1 MMDETGHALAG
12 VHRVEEHPLE
22 RGAHLN
28 GLVHRIGRDP
38 VGIADMGVV
47 DHDGGGAE
55 GAVEAELLDD
65 PFGERAN
72 DRCEVLVGTTRTH
85 AQNWHRRPLD
95 REAGDEPRLRAARA
109 GGMDDL
115 GRGEPHGVGLSQ
127 DLHCG
132 GAVTERPDDRRPA
145 ERDGIRPSTG
155 GLEFVSPRSKRS
167 IHVGAGRMIE
177 HGGAEQR
184 VELEIAAPVVRVGPL
199 GKSMLEQEFTL
210 DAEAGGSSG
219 GLPAVIALRRTDRQH
234 DIGILLQRVGQE
246 VLELANLVA
255 ADREAGCVIAF
266 HPDPGTPECSRQA
279 IEWFER
285 GRKVGKADVRDGGR
299 HGRKVS
305 PGYAPVMAVMTRQ
318 PADWTDRAPL
328 KIRAVR
334 EICATPQ
341 DVWDVLCDHERWPEW
356 FSALDKAEATGGT
369 GLGSTRTVWVAK
381 KPIHEEFIVWDE
393 PRSWGFSVVEAEGP
407 LGLVTETLNE
417 RVDIQVLSDDRVRV
431 TYLMALQPKPRTG
444 LLFRVLKRQLTKTLR
459 QSLAGLERRI
469 EAQRA

>member
-1 MMDETGHALAG
+1 MMHETGHALAG

-22 RGAHLN
+22 RGAHLD
-28 GLVHRIGRDP
+28 GLVHRIGRNP
-38 VGIADMGVV
+38 VGVTHVGVV
-47 DHDGGGAE
+47 NYNGGGAE

-65 PFGERAN
+65 PFGKRAN
-72 DRCEVLVGTTRTH
+72 DRCEVLVRTTRTH
-85 AQNWHRRPLD
+85 AQNRHRRPLD
-95 REAGDEPRLRAARA
+95 REPGDEPGLRAAGA

-115 GRGEPHGVGLSQ
+115 GRGETHGLGLSE
-127 DLHCG
+127 DLHRG
-132 GAVTERPDDRRPA
+132 GAVTERPDDRGSA
-145 ERDGIRPSTG
+145 ERDGIRPATG
-155 GLEFVSPRSKRS
+155 CQEFIDPSGERSV
-167 IHVGAGRMIE
+167 HVGADRIIE
-177 HGGAEQR
+177 HSGAEQR
-184 VELEIAAPVVRVGPL
+184 IELEVAAPVVGVGPL
-199 GKSMLEQEFTL
+199 GESMLEQEFAL
-210 DAEAGGSSG
+210 DAEAGGGSS
-219 GLPAVIALRRTDRQH
+219 GLPAVIALRRTDREH
-234 DIGILLQRVGQE
+234 DVGTLLQRIGQE
-246 VLELANLVA
+246 VLELANLVT
-255 ADREAGCVIAF
+255 ADRKAGCVIAF
-266 HPDPGTPECSRQA
+266 HPDPWTPECSRQA

-285 GRKVGKADVRDGGR
+285 GRQVSEADVRDRRR
-299 HGRKVS
+299 HGRKVP

-334 EICATPQ
+334 EIRATPQ
-341 DVWDVLCDHERWPEW
+341 EVWDVLCDHERWPEW

-459 QSLAGLERRI
+459 QSLAGLERRL

>member
-1 MMDETGHALAG
+1 MDETGHALAG
-12 VHRVEEHPLE
+12 VHRIKEHPLE
-22 RGAHLN
+22 RGAHLD
-28 GLVHRIGRDP
+28 GLVHRIGWNP
-38 VGIADMGVV
+38 VGVADVGVV

-55 GAVEAELLDD
+55 GAVEAEALDD

-72 DRCEVLVGTTRTH
+72 DRCEVLVGTACTH
-85 AQNWHRRPLD
+85 AQNRHRRPLD
-95 REAGDEPRLRAARA
+95 REAGDEPGLCAAGA

-115 GRGEPHGVGLSQ
+115 GRREPHGVGLSE

-132 GAVTERPDDRRPA
+132 GAVTERPDDRGSA
-145 ERDGIRPSTG
+145 EWDGIRPATG
-155 GLEFVSPRSKRS
+155 CQEFIDPRGERS
-167 IHVGAGRMIE
+167 VHVGAVRMVE
-177 HGGAEQR
+177 HSGAEQR
-184 VELEIAAPVVRVGPL
+184 IELEVAAPVVCVGPL
-199 GKSMLEQEFTL
+199 GEAMLEQEFAL
-210 DAEAGGSSG
+210 DAEAGGGSS
-219 GLPAVIALRRTDRQH
+219 GLPAVIALRRTNREH
-234 DIGILLQRVGQE
+234 DVGTLLQRIGQE
-246 VLELANLVA
+246 VLELANLVT
-255 ADREAGCVIAF
+255 ADRKAGCVIAF
-266 HPDPGTPECSRQA
+266 HPDPWTPECSRQA

-285 GRKVGKADVRDGGR
+285 GRQVGEADVRDRRR
-299 HGRKVS
+299 HGRKVP

-334 EICATPQ
+334 EIRATPQ
-341 DVWDVLCDHERWPEW
+341 EVWDVLCDHERWPEW

-381 KPIHEEFIVWDE
+381 KPINEEFIVWDE

-459 QSLAGLERRI
+459 QSLAGLERRL